1 MLPVLSVFEG
11 DVLDKDFCPLRNVVD
26 MHKKLRIVRLKLLK
40 LYNDEFLSLL
50 LKKTTD
56 EKSRYSPQITHN
68 AIEIGD
74 LVILKEEHVKPTNM
88 PMARVESITRNNL
101 GETKGAVV
109 FKGTTREQVKSH
121 ASLLLPLLRDKTTQD
136 SE

>member
-1 MLPVLSVFEG
+1 
-11 DVLDKDFCPLRNVVD
+11 